1 MPRMPRRLFSQFVLV
16 LAASAIGAAAQAACL
31 PDGVQSSGAKY
42 RICMPDAGRWNG
54 NLVIYAHGYVAFNE
68 PIAIPEDQLTLPD
81 GTSLPT
87 LVNALGYAFA
97 VSSYSTNGLA
107 VLQGIADLS
116 DLVGIFSRTVGQPG
130 RIYLAGPSEGGII
143 TALSI
148 ERLPQIYN
156 AALAACGAIG
166 SFRQEI
172 NYIGDFRVLFDYF
185 FPGVIPGDAVSVPA
199 EVIANWDA
207 VYVPNIR
214 AAIKANPAATAQ
226 LLNVANAPVGAD
238 PSTVE
243 ETVVGVLWYAVF
255 STNDA
260 VQKLDGHPFDNAK
273 KYYHGSLDDARLN
286 LLVKRFSADP
296 QALTEMTQYETSGV
310 LSRPLV
316 TIHTV
321 GDQILPYW
329 HEPLYRLKTIAS
341 GTSGEHVNIPVFR
354 YGHCNFNTSDI
365 LLALGLVIL
374 KDAGQ
379 GLPGTVVSLVPQLQR
394 ADFVSRARTA
404 GLLQ

>member
-1 MPRMPRRLFSQFVLV
+1 
-16 LAASAIGAAAQAACL
+16 
-31 PDGVQSSGAKY
+31 
-42 RICMPDAGRWNG
+42 
-54 NLVIYAHGYVAFNE
+54 
-68 PIAIPEDQLTLPD
+68 
-81 GTSLPT
+81 
-87 LVNALGYAFA
+87 
-97 VSSYSTNGLA
+97 